1 MKKFLPIIA
10 AIVLGFFAVIAVQR
24 YISSIKQEYAEK
36 SIAIAVARYAIEANT
51 IITEDMISVLKVD
64 KRGKTP
70 DQVTLSEARSILNR
84 AVKKSM
90 LPNEPFQW
98 SQIGEEVPKEML
110 SQKIEKGSRALTIGV
125 AGTSAVMDMI
135 HPGDQVDLIGT
146 FDIPKV
152 ETRTV
157 PLPDGKVGKV
167 EVTIK
172 EEASFVLLQNV
183 TVLAVGQRYDKE
195 ATGGNLTVIVSPEEA
210 IYLIFSTQ
218 HGQITCLLRNSEDV
232 SDLDNIQVINYER
245 MLDMAALEGLNQKRK
260 QKIIEEIRGGVTSE
274 ELIDSDE

>member
-36 SIAIAVARYAIEANT
+36 SVAIAVARYAIEVNT

-218 HGQITCLLRNSEDV
+218 HGAITCLLRNSEDV